1 MNRKPSLFSRLMTG
15 LIFLFLYAPIFVLII
30 FSFNNSKSRSVWA
43 GFTLDWYDKLFHDQ
57 MILDALYTTLAV
69 SVLAAV
75 IATVAGTFAAIGFYN
90 MKKRWRTPLMTVNN
104 IPMVNAEIVTGVSLC
119 LFFVAFFN
127 LWGDFAHWVNGAFGL
142 QLPEQLYLGFGTM
155 LIAHIT
161 FNIPYVILSI
171 MPKLR
176 QTDRHLYEAALDLGC
191 HPFPAFLRV
200 VMPQILPGVVT
211 GALMAFTMS
220 LDDFVISLF
229 TSGSQ
234 AQNLSVTIYAMV
246 KRRVTPEINAL
257 STLMFGAILLL
268 LILVNVAQIR
278 GQPKARPAR

>member
-1 MNRKPSLFSRLMTG
+1 MAVYNQVTPEE
-15 LIFLFLYAPIFVLII
+15 IFHNEEVKSYIFRGNDCL
-30 FSFNNSKSRSVWA
+30 
-43 GFTLDWYDKLFHDQ
+43 G
-57 MILDALYTTLAV
+57 
-69 SVLAAV
+69 
-75 IATVAGTFAAIGFYN
+75 AIGFTEHGFAHA
-90 MKKRWRTPLMTVNN
+90 KRSSDTAREILASLGYPQRQCQLAAIAGYMHDIGNTVNR
-104 IPMVNAEIVTGVSLC
+104 V
-119 LFFVAFFN
+119 
-127 LWGDFAHWVNGAFGL
+127 DHAH
-142 QLPEQLYLGFGTM
+142 
-155 LIAHIT
+155 
-161 FNIPYVILSI
+161 S
-171 MPKLR
+171 
-176 QTDRHLYEAALDLGC
+176 
-191 HPFPAFLRV
+191 
-200 VMPQILPGVVT
+200 

>member
-1 MNRKPSLFSRLMTG
+1 
-15 LIFLFLYAPIFVLII
+15 
-30 FSFNNSKSRSVWA
+30 
-43 GFTLDWYDKLFHDQ
+43 
-57 MILDALYTTLAV
+57 
-69 SVLAAV
+69 
-75 IATVAGTFAAIGFYN
+75 
-90 MKKRWRTPLMTVNN
+90 
-104 IPMVNAEIVTGVSLC
+104 
-119 LFFVAFFN
+119 
-127 LWGDFAHWVNGAFGL
+127 
-142 QLPEQLYLGFGTM
+142 
-155 LIAHIT
+155 
-161 FNIPYVILSI
+161 
-171 MPKLR
+171 
-176 QTDRHLYEAALDLGC
+176 
-191 HPFPAFLRV
+191 
-200 VMPQILPGVVT
+200 MPQILPGVVT